1 MNQRSGFFCALI
13 SICLILISA
22 ESVLGQTKIK
32 LRVATAQIPVSNKI
46 LKNSATIV
54 RALDFAIKEDADI
67 LLTPEGSLSGY
78 RPKFD
83 QAVLDR
89 ELKRIVRRASEA
101 GIALALGTC
110 FIEPDDKKCY
120 NQIRFYDSSGKFLGF
135 HSKTL
140 LCGSFSNP
148 PQGEINDY
156 ATSPLRTFEI
166 KGIRVGGL
174 ICNDM
179 WANPQCTPMPDPHLS
194 QKLSKAGAQVIFL
207 AINGGRDGGAW
218 SEEVNWPYHEVN
230 MRMRAAAGRVW
241 VVSADN
247 SFPHTVP
254 CSAPS
259 GILKPNGQWAKQA
272 SRIGEHVTVHTI
284 ELPQKIQSAK
294 KVNN

>member
-1 MNQRSGFFCALI
+1 M
-13 SICLILISA
+13 
-22 ESVLGQTKIK
+22 
-32 LRVATAQIPVSNKI
+32 
-46 LKNSATIV
+46 KNSATILG
-54 RALDFAIKEDADI
+54 ALDFAIKENADI

-83 QAVLDR
+83 QALLDK
-89 ELKRIVRRASEA
+89 ELKTIVKRASKA

-110 FIEPDDKKCY
+110 FIEPGDKNCY

-194 QKLSKAGAQVIFL
+194 QKLSKAGAKVIFL
-207 AINGGRDGGAW
+207 AINGGRDGGSW

-272 SRIGEHVTVHTI
+272 PRMGKHVTVHTI
-284 ELPQKIQSAK
+284 ELPGK
-294 KVNN
+294 N

>member
-1 MNQRSGFFCALI
+1 MNQRTDIFVTLI
-13 SICLILISA
+13 SIYIILNSVVSA
-22 ESVLGQTKIK
+22 LGQTK
-32 LRVATAQIPVSNKI
+32 LRVASAQIPVSNNI
-46 LKNSATIV
+46 LKNSATILG
-54 RALDFAIKEDADI
+54 ALDFAIKEDADI

-83 QAVLDR
+83 QAVLDK
-89 ELKRIVRRASEA
+89 ELKRIVKRASKA

-110 FIEPDDKKCY
+110 FIEPGDKNCY

-156 ATSPLRTFEI
+156 ATSPLRTFKI
-166 KGIRVGGL
+166 KGVRVGGL

-194 QKLSKAGAQVIFL
+194 QKLSKAGAKVIFL
-207 AINGGRDGGAW
+207 AINGGRDGGSW
-218 SEEVNWPYHEVN
+218 SKEVNWPYHEVN

-272 SRIGEHVTVHTI
+272 PRMGRHVTVYTI
-284 ELPQKIQSAK
+284 ELPEKIKS
-294 KVNN
+294 

>member
-1 MNQRSGFFCALI
+1 MNQRSEFFLTLF
-13 SICLILISA
+13 SIYLILNSFVSA
-22 ESVLGQTKIK
+22 LGQTK
-32 LRVATAQIPVSNKI
+32 LRVASAQIPVSNNI
-46 LKNSATIV
+46 LKNSATILG
-54 RALDFAIKEDADI
+54 ALDFAIKEDADI

-83 QAVLDR
+83 QALLDK
-89 ELKRIVRRASEA
+89 ELKTIVKRASKA

-110 FIEPDDKKCY
+110 FIEPGDKNCY

-194 QKLSKAGAQVIFL
+194 QKLSKAGAKVIFL
-207 AINGGRDGGAW
+207 AINGGRDGGSW

-272 SRIGEHVTVHTI
+272 PSMGKHVTVHTI
-284 ELPQKIQSAK
+284 ELPGK
-294 KVNN
+294 N